1 MAAGKGLAHMA
12 IHWTSSSIPELAGLT
27 PSQRRRA
34 MRAVFWKAHGH
45 WQVWLSLVPM
55 IVLIIIGGKLGREI
69 IGLEWVGS
77 AIGAGV
83 GSLFY
88 SAVQQKFARLYLPA
102 EVRRLQDG
110 K

>member
-1 MAAGKGLAHMA
+1 MTIL
-12 IHWTSSSIPELAGLT
+12 
-27 PSQRRRA
+27 R
-34 MRAVFWKAHGH
+34 
-45 WQVWLSLVPM
+45 LVPTGAPPH
-55 IVLIIIGGKLGREI
+55 LADHCGGDGTPV

-88 SAVQQKFARLYLPA
+88 SAAQQRFARLYLPA
-102 EVRRLQDG
+102 EVRRLQDE

>member
-1 MAAGKGLAHMA
+1 MA
-12 IHWTSSSIPELAGLT
+12 IYWTSSSIPELAGLS
-27 PSQRRRA
+27 PAQRRRA
-34 MRAVFWKAHGH
+34 MRAVFWKAHAH

-55 IVLIIIGGKLGREI
+55 IVLIIVGSNLGRET

-88 SAVQQKFARLYLPA
+88 SAVQQRFARLYLPA
-102 EVRRLQDG
+102 EVRRLQDER
-110 K
+110 